1 VGQTIKSR
9 TGCGTLF
16 ISVNKDEDG
25 LCEVFA
31 NLGKAG
37 GRPWQSEATCRVV
50 SAALRCGVDPRVL
63 IEQLKNIRCLSTMT
77 RRKENKDI
85 NVLSCPDAIARA
97 IEQAGERI
105 VNLWKSLWLIDVRIV
120 AILSEGKL
128 GVMFAMNAALLSVD
142 STWWRRT
149 RK

>member
-1 VGQTIKSR
+1 MKSR

-16 ISVNKDEDG
+16 ISLNKEKD

-37 GRPWQSEATCRVV
+37 GCLSQTEATYRAV
-50 SAALRCGVDPRVL
+50 SVALRCGVDPRVL
-63 IEQLKNIRCLSTMT
+63 VEQLKNIRCLSTIA

-97 IEQAGERI
+97 VEE
-105 VNLWKSLWLIDVRIV
+105 VL
-120 AILSEGKL
+120 GKNREPVKAFPAKKCPDC
-128 GVMFAMNAALLSVD
+128 GAAL
-142 STWWRRT
+142 RREAGCNMCDEYT
-149 RK
+149 YSKCG